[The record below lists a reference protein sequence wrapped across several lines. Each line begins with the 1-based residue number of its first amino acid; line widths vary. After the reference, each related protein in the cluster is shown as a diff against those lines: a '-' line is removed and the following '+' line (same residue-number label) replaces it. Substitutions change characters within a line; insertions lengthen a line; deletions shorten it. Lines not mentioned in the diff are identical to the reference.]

1 MVSHISRKT
10 SEMWGSQDSFALEVL
25 KTTNNAHPLVY
36 SRVKIPK
43 ATAHYSRSYVGRH
56 ITGRM
61 EFLVVSFLG
70 HGGILATA
78 LLYLRGWSK
87 IRRTRPQ
94 IFPPWRAYCFLG
106 GLFALWL
113 AIASP
118 LDTLDGLLLVAHMT
132 QHLILMSVVPPLLLL
147 GAPAV
152 PLLRSLP
159 RSVLRD
165 GLGPFFRAQ
174 SLHGV
179 FRLITHPVFAWLAMN
194 IAYIGWHIPPSL

>member
-1 MVSHISRKT
+1 MPEGISQAAW
-10 SEMWGSQDSFALEVL
+10 SSWSFPLWA
-25 KTTNNAHPLVY
+25 TTGLLV
-36 SRVKIPK
+36 
-43 ATAHYSRSYVGRH
+43 
-56 ITGRM
+56 
-61 EFLVVSFLG
+61 
-70 HGGILATA
+70 TA

-87 IRRTRPQ
+87 IRRTRPL
-94 IFPPWRAYCFLG
+94 IFPPWRAGCFVG
-106 GLFALWL
+106 GLFVLWL

-152 PLLRSLP
+152 PLLRCLP

-174 SLHGV
+174 FLHRI
-179 FRLITHPVFAWLAMN
+179 FRVLTHPAFAM
-194 IAYIGWHIPPSL
+194 GWP